1 MECEPLMDARKVAT
15 LLGVSLRTLD
25 TLVARGEA
33 PVFIRVGQAR
43 RWRMAEINAWIEV
56 RLGGGGNIRYAEV
69 FRELEQKYGPMVSG
83 QALSRLLGY
92 RTGAD
97 FRQAAMRGVLPVQ
110 VFTNP
115 ERKGKFAWVRD
126 VAAWLVTLE
135 TNGRTTKK

>member
-33 PVFIRVGQAR
+33 PVFIRVGQVR
-43 RWRMAEINAWIEV
+43 RWRMAEINAWIEI
-56 RLGGGGNIRYAEV
+56 RLCGGGNTRHAEV

-83 QALSRLLGY
+83 QAMWRLLGY
-92 RTGAD
+92 RTGVD

-115 ERKGKFAWVRD
+115 EHKGEFAWIRD

-135 TNGRTTKK
+135 ANGRTTKK